1 MISQNALHH
10 AEKCRFCWMCRHL
23 CPIQHQ
29 TGKELNTPRA
39 KGLLLS
45 MVNKGAQ
52 VFDKDMAEAMYECV
66 LCDACTNDCATGYQ
80 PPLFIREARTEA
92 VVNELAPAAVMEL
105 IDKALESGNVYG
117 VQKPSFGQEGTD
129 VLVYIGDVAA
139 IKVPEMAKNLLA
151 VLAKAGVSA
160 KVLAE
165 EPTSGMMLADLM
177 GYTQEVV
184 DQAKACAEAI
194 NGAKLPVIVLDS
206 YDAEIMK
213 QHYAEWGCEIKAEV
227 VTATA
232 YVAKLLEDYRT
243 QLLVF
248 RYENMFVNERLDTV
262 VSQKE
267 REEYYNL
274 HLKSYVTKNGIIKGR
289 VINMH
294 NSSPKIKELER
305 LLSKEDVNSIVEVEQ
320 LGYSSS
326 YKYNNFNDEW
336 VDLAVVAKEMGIV
349 LSDLQKELAK
359 KKTPY
364 FKYKDSLNTSYL
376 QTFEYVMAGEITP
389 LEYNSESIK
398 DIIISKRKKDLLQ
411 KLQSDIYKEA
421 LENKKIKII
430 ENEKA
435 D

>member
-160 KVLAE
+160 KVLAD
-165 EPTSGMMLADLM
+165 EPSSGMMLADLM
-177 GYTQEVV
+177 GYTQEVA

-194 NGAKLPVIVLDS
+194 NAAGLPLVVLDS

-213 QHYAEWGCEIKAEV
+213 QRYAQWGCQITAEV
-227 VTATA
+227 VTATEF
-232 YVAKLLEDYRT
+232 VAKLIADGKLASKTGKGLAACHDDDRLART
-243 QLLVF
+243 FYEFAPIRQLAKAAGYELTEMFNKEKLAKSCGSAVALAYMEAITKKIAAG
-248 RYENMFVNERLDTV
+248 RWDDLKRTESKIMLTASPQAYLCLSTAIPENM
-262 VSQKE
+262 
-267 REEYYNL
+267 
-274 HLKSYVTKNGIIKGR
+274 
-289 VINMH
+289 
-294 NSSPKIKELER
+294 EL
-305 LLSKEDVNSIVEVEQ
+305 
-320 LGYSSS
+320 
-326 YKYNNFNDEW
+326 
-336 VDLAVVAKEMGIV
+336 VDLFSA
-349 LSDLQKELAK
+349 LA
-359 KKTPY
+359 
-364 FKYKDSLNTSYL
+364 
-376 QTFEYVMAGEITP
+376 
-389 LEYNSESIK
+389 
-398 DIIISKRKKDLLQ
+398 
-411 KLQSDIYKEA
+411 
-421 LENKKIKII
+421 
-430 ENEKA
+430 
-435 D
+435 